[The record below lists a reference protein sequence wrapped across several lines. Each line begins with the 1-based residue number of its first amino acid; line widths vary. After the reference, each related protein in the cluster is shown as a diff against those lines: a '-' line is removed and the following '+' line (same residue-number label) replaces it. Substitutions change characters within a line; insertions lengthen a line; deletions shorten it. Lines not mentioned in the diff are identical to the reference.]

1 MTARL
6 KAELELA
13 WNATSEAEALA
24 EARAHALEAAEKRIH
39 ILEGGLA
46 EARDDR
52 ETLEATAR
60 DVMQLK
66 RALEDERRSQTG
78 FARRAGEA
86 AAHSDGELRAAAAR
100 VAAAR
105 DDAAAWRATSEALRE
120 RFDRARRAAR
130 AYKRELHGVNGMGS
144 PTSLGSGWTNG
155 NGHDVAALEAS
166 LNETRRH
173 RDQCV
178 ADAAK
183 EREALISDARRMK
196 EEVSEARRR
205 VREAER
211 ARDAG
216 ADASGSLVARLDGA
230 ERLARDLQQKLNA
243 ARNDNDALRTASV
256 QNADSLRE
264 RERTDAT
271 LTGRADAAEQRCRD
285 LDARVRTLSDERDR
299 QRTRADALAAETR
312 PAAGEVE
319 SLRRELEA
327 ARQDAAQRRTDDA
340 ARQAVALK
348 ATTDRLEA
356 KGRALEADLDA
367 QRKRADAAQAEVE
380 RLATRARPSLSTDV
394 RSLRME
400 DDLETARRERG
411 FAQEALRAAEN
422 RAGDLE
428 GRLQQAERA
437 LHRATDAALE
447 RSGAAYD
454 RVASQEELKDLRIEV
469 NRRRSSGVVGE
480 AEECAALRQ
489 DLDDLRVQNRV
500 ALTDAATREE
510 ALAQQV
516 RDHELSKKESEVEGD
531 RLRGDVDELRQ
542 QARALGDASAARA
555 SDAQHTI
562 TETVAREQKVKELEA
577 DVARLRVAAA
587 DRAAL
592 EVEVQ
597 RVRGEHAALLQDR
610 SREGDQSVDRALS
623 AELAAK
629 ELEVEVDRL
638 RAAAQAG
645 EDLSSQNE
653 RLTCEVAQRKATER
667 DLSREV
673 ERLREA
679 ASGNG
684 DLAAESS
691 RLRKEATERIQAERE
706 LARTNDDLEAEAL
719 RLRRAVE
726 DARDAE
732 REARAEADDL
742 RRGTS
747 DDSRVLKEAREK
759 ARKAQDATHETLA
772 EWDAL
777 VAKLANAKA
786 DASREARK
794 RDDRERQLAEEL
806 NAGGGD
812 HLQQEVER
820 LRASE
825 ARLKREL
832 PSSDDSN
839 GPTKRRLSQ
848 LERELQ
854 SKGDELKRLR
864 ALEFG
869 GGEVASLKK
878 RLEEEAARADQ
889 ADADA
894 VTLADQL
901 AQAGSDAD
909 LKDRLRASEARAD
922 AAERRA
928 QDLTARERKLDVL
941 RASVHS
947 RRGEIDGDTVEKLAT
962 RERELASANHEIEDL
977 KDSLCEAKMGVATLS
992 AEIEDLRM
1000 SSRAQR
1006 ISTADLARSASPT
1019 QSLAPDH
1026 APPKPKSGW
1035 FASSKKSNPMNK
1047 M

>member
-13 WNATSEAEALA
+13 WNVTSEAEALA

-86 AAHSDGELRAAAAR
+86 AAHSDGELRSAAAR

-130 AYKRELHGVNGMGS
+130 AYKRELHGVKGMGS

-183 EREALISDARRMK
+183 EREALTSDARRMK

-205 VREAER
+205 VRKAER

-216 ADASGSLVARLDGA
+216 ADASGGLVARLDDA

-256 QNADSLRE
+256 QNADDLRE
-264 RERTDAT
+264 REHTYAT
-271 LTGRADAAEQRCRD
+271 LTGRADAAERRCRD
-285 LDARVRTLSDERDR
+285 LDARMRTLSDERDR
-299 QRTRADALAAETR
+299 QRTRADALEADRAGR
-312 PAAGEVE
+312 GAGVAGEVE
-319 SLRRELEA
+319 ALRRELEA

-356 KGRALEADLDA
+356 RGRALEADLDA
-367 QRKRADAAQAEVE
+367 QRKVADAAQAEVE

-411 FAQEALRAAEN
+411 RAQELLRASEERTN
-422 RAGDLE
+422 DLE

-454 RVASQEELKDLRIEV
+454 RVASQEELRDLRIEV

-510 ALAQQV
+510 VLAQQV
-516 RDHELSKKESEVEGD
+516 RNHELSKKESEVEVD

-555 SDAQHTI
+555 RDAQHTI
-562 TETVAREQKVKELEA
+562 TETVAREQKVKDLEA
-577 DVARLRVAAA
+577 DVARLRVAAS

-653 RLTCEVAQRKATER
+653 RLTREVAQRKATER

-679 ASGNG
+679 ASGTG

-706 LARTNDDLEAEAL
+706 LASKNDDLEAEAL

-759 ARKAQDATHETLA
+759 ARKVQDATHEVLA
-772 EWDAL
+772 ERDAL

-794 RDDRERQLAEEL
+794 RDDRERQLAEKL
-806 NAGGGD
+806 NAGGGY

-820 LRASE
+820 LRVSE

-832 PSSDDSN
+832 DAAPSSDDSN

-854 SKGDELKRLR
+854 AKGDELTRLR

-869 GGEVASLKK
+869 GREVAALKK
-878 RLEEEAARADQ
+878 RLEEEAAQADQ

-901 AQAGSDAD
+901 AQAGGDAD
-909 LKDRLRASEARAD
+909 LKDRLRVAEARAD

-962 RERELASANHEIEDL
+962 REPVLNYCFDF
-977 KDSLCEAKMGVATLS
+977 LS
-992 AEIEDLRM
+992 VRW
-1000 SSRAQR
+1000 R
-1006 ISTADLARSASPT
+1006 
-1019 QSLAPDH
+1019 
-1026 APPKPKSGW
+1026 GG
-1035 FASSKKSNPMNK
+1035 
-1047 M
+1047 